1 MDSMLISEKGTKP
14 DYSDPEMFDLSM
26 KGKSVYDK
34 AVKAKASGI
43 PVKSYTSL
51 YDKKNA
57 YSGED
62 KADYMR
68 GEIMKMNLSAKQK
81 ELLDDL
87 LVSDKGRNPDYSS
100 PAWFEISM
108 LGSSQY
114 KDAKGGEKI
123 GLKPETYLDVYKK
136 WQTIDAKN
144 KKGKTVNGLKK
155 KRAKQYLDSLTITAP
170 VYDYIWHNI
179 FGYKRK

>member
-1 MDSMLISEKGTKP
+1 MYE
-14 DYSDPEMFDLSM
+14 
-26 KGKSVYDK
+26 
-34 AVKAKASGI
+34 KAKQAKEQGI
-43 PVKSYTSL
+43 PVKQYVGL

-68 GEIMKMNLSAKQK
+68 KEIMNSNLSVKQK

-108 LGSSQY
+108 LGGGQY
-114 KDAKGGEKI
+114 EEAKQGEKV
-123 GLKPETYLDVYKK
+123 GLKPETYLTVYKK
-136 WQTIDAKN
+136 WKSIDAKDKN
-144 KKGKTVNGLKK
+144 GKTVSGLKK
-155 KRAKQYLDSLTITAP
+155 KRAKEYLDSLPISAP
-170 VYDYIWHNI
+170 VYDYIWTAV
-179 FGYKRK
+179 FGYKKSK